1 MLELMRGVLARGAS
15 FRFQAKGSSMTPF
28 ILDGDLITV
37 VPLQNSS
44 PKTGD
49 VVAFMS
55 PKDERLIV
63 HRIVAREKKG
73 FIIMGDGVGS
83 KDIMSVTKDHILG
96 RVKKIERNNHQVKV
110 GLGPERV
117 IIAWF
122 SKKGSL
128 YKIYQWIA
136 ANKRKIIGRLSH
148 S

>member
-1 MLELMRGVLARGAS
+1 
-15 FRFQAKGSSMTPF
+15 MTPF
-28 ILDGDLITV
+28 IMDGDLITV
-37 VPLQNSS
+37 IPLQNYA

-49 VVAFMS
+49 VVAFIS

-63 HRIVAREKKG
+63 HRILARGKNG

-83 KDIMSVTKDHILG
+83 KDIMSVRVDNILG
-96 RVKKIERNNHQVKV
+96 RVKKIERNGQQIKF

-117 IIAWF
+117 VIAWL

-128 YKIYQWIA
+128 YKIFHWLA
-136 ANKRKIIGRLSH
+136 ANKRKIIGRSSH